1 VFNDR
6 DVTERARRLA
16 NELSDCRQ
24 RGIERLDI
32 HTHNQR
38 PVAAAELDRLAQ
50 AHVASRQLGI
60 HGRTA
65 QIKLLL
71 WDAVAAMEQQE
82 AADAALVRE
91 LFFGDLPHLIEP
103 HAALREPGWNG
114 MVRLAVVQQSAGEL
128 FDQAKRKSG
137 LTQSRFRDR
146 RTTAFGIFSEFLAEF
161 GAGGDQAPADTGE
174 PAADRDGQLAVRREE
189 PGAPATHGTNG
200 QADPGLVIAEEPKA
214 EAVRHPLRT
223 GHVDDAERFTQL
235 LAEAV
240 NATIVG
246 FTNENL
252 TAVLENAL
260 ARKRVAM
267 NDPDVFWR
275 SLRIVFFSDALLDSI
290 IDERPEYPD
299 RRDALRQRRLAAVS
313 GRRSVQV
320 FLRRITAD
328 RWTLYESPFVPPL
341 VGTLFEMPDGRRVM
355 HLLIR
360 HPQRSPSDHLYLE
373 VDETSDQYFTAVI
386 EDIVHN
392 SISDNKI
399 VAVGHIRGETF
410 HRTGTRYRHNVLR
423 AGSGSLGWL
432 PYVLVVTWR
441 QREGKA
447 EPFLQL
453 RSTMNS
459 ARDLNRLTHVA
470 THIFQEDYDDSPDGA
485 VPVPPATFDL
495 EHPAPRRAGRRRVY
509 MEAGEELPGE
519 LAQVTASQYLHYDRE
534 HLFFLIY
541 TLRVPGDFHF
551 PRRAEMHHVPMPELL
566 AICQNQALRKAELL
580 LRAPAM
586 PRWVWTR
593 AIEIASLNLILHGH
607 AELGDR
613 LRTLGT
619 QRQAQRDDIAS
630 VIRALIEETGQTWFS
645 AGREVDVLGL
655 SGLHYREFF
664 TLLLPLY
671 AELGVPGA
679 AEHLAQVTSDEA
691 ASAAIARLAELY
703 TDEELMMA
711 IPVEL

>member
-1 VFNDR
+1 M
-6 DVTERARRLA
+6 E
-16 NELSDCRQ
+16 
-24 RGIERLDI
+24 
-32 HTHNQR
+32 
-38 PVAAAELDRLAQ
+38 RLAQ
-50 AHVASRQLGI
+50 AHLATRQLPL

-71 WDAVAAMEQQE
+71 WDAVAAMEQQD
-82 AADAALVRE
+82 AADAALVRD
-91 LFFGDLPHLIEP
+91 LFFGDLPYLIEP
-103 HAALREPGWNG
+103 HATSQEAGWNG
-114 MVRLAVVQQSAGEL
+114 IVRLAVVQQSAGEL
-128 FDQAKRKSG
+128 FDLAKRKSG
-137 LTQSRFRDR
+137 VTPSRFRDR
-146 RTTAFGIFSEFLAEF
+146 RTTAFGNFSEFLAEF
-161 GAGGDQAPADTGE
+161 GAARNPAR
-174 PAADRDGQLAVRREE
+174 PDGSGPFAGQ
-189 PGAPATHGTNG
+189 NG
-200 QADPGLVIAEEPKA
+200 QAAAGNEAANTGATLAGETKA
-214 EAVRHPLRT
+214 EAVQHPLRT

-260 ARKRVAM
+260 ARKRAAM

-275 SLRIVFFSDALLDSI
+275 SLRIVFFSDQLLDSI

-313 GRRSVQV
+313 GRRAVQV

-341 VGTLFEMPDGRRVM
+341 VGTLFELPNGRRVV

-392 SISDNKI
+392 SINDNKI
-399 VAVGHIRGETF
+399 VAIGHVRGETF
-410 HRTGTRYRHNVLR
+410 HRTATRYRHNVLR
-423 AGSGSLGWL
+423 AESGSLGWI

-441 QREGKA
+441 QRDGKA

-459 ARDLNRLTHVA
+459 ARDLNRLTHLA
-470 THIFQEDYDDSPDGA
+470 THIFQEDYDESPDGA
-485 VPVPPATFDL
+485 VPVPPPTFSL
-495 EHPAPRRAGRRRVY
+495 EHQPPQRAGRRRVC
-509 MEAGEELPGE
+509 MEAGEELRGE
-519 LAQVTASQYLHYDRE
+519 LVQVAASQYLHYDRE

-566 AICQNQALRKAELL
+566 AICENQALRKAELL
-580 LRAPAM
+580 FRAPAM
-586 PRWVWTR
+586 PKWVWSR
-593 AIEIASLNLILHGH
+593 AVQIVSLNLGLHGH
-607 AELGDR
+607 ADLGDR
-613 LRTLGT
+613 ISALGS
-619 QRQAQRDDIAS
+619 QRQAQRDEVAGE
-630 VIRALIEETGQTWFS
+630 IRQLIEDTSQTWFS
-645 AGREVDVLGL
+645 AGREVAVLGL

-664 TLLLPLY
+664 TILLPLY
-671 AELGVPGA
+671 GRLGVPGA
-679 AEHLAQVTSDEA
+679 AEHLAQVTGDER
-691 ASAAIARLAELY
+691 SAAAISKLAELY
-703 TDEELMMA
+703 RDEELMMA

>member
-16 NELSDCRQ
+16 IELSDCRQ

-38 PVAAAELDRLAQ
+38 PVAAPELERLAQ
-50 AHVASRQLGI
+50 AHLVSRQLPL

-65 QIKLLL
+65 QIKLLI
-71 WDAVAAMEQQE
+71 WDAVAAMEQQD
-82 AADAALVRE
+82 AANAALVRD
-91 LFFGDLPHLIEP
+91 LFFGDLPYLIEP
-103 HAALREPGWNG
+103 HASSQEAGWNG
-114 MVRLAVVQQSAGEL
+114 IVRLAVVQQSAGEL
-128 FDQAKRKSG
+128 FDLAKRNSG
-137 LTQSRFRDR
+137 LTPSRFRDR
-146 RTTAFGIFSEFLAEF
+146 RTTAFGNFSEFLAEF
-161 GAGGDQAPADTGE
+161 GTAGNPARPDGSE
-174 PAADRDGQLAVRREE
+174 PAAGQNGHA
-189 PGAPATHGTNG
+189 ADADYPAK
-200 QADPGLVIAEEPKA
+200 ADAILTEEPKA
-214 EAVRHPLRT
+214 EAVQHPLRT

-260 ARKRVAM
+260 ARKRAAM

-275 SLRIVFFSDALLDSI
+275 SLRIVFFSDQLLDSI

-313 GRRSVQV
+313 GRRAVQV

-341 VGTLFEMPDGRRVM
+341 VGTLFELPNGRRVV

-373 VDETSDQYFTAVI
+373 VDETNDQYFTAVI

-392 SISDNKI
+392 SINDNKI
-399 VAVGHIRGETF
+399 VAIGHVRGETF
-410 HRTGTRYRHNVLR
+410 HRTATRYRHNVLR
-423 AGSGSLGWL
+423 AGSGSLGWI

-441 QREGKA
+441 KRDGKT

-453 RSTMNS
+453 RSAMNS

-470 THIFQEDYDDSPDGA
+470 THIYQEDYDESPDGA
-485 VPVPPATFDL
+485 VPVPPPTFSL
-495 EHPAPRRAGRRRVY
+495 EHQAPQRAGRRRVY
-509 MEAGEELPGE
+509 MEAGENLRGE
-519 LAQVTASQYLHYDRE
+519 LVQVATSQYLHYDRE

-566 AICQNQALRKAELL
+566 AICENQALRKAEEL

-586 PRWVWTR
+586 PRWVWSQ
-593 AIEIASLNLILHGH
+593 AVEIASLNLSLHGH
-607 AELGDR
+607 ADLGDR
-613 LRTLGT
+613 LSALGN
-619 QRQAQRDDIAS
+619 QRQAQRAEVAG
-630 VIRALIEETGQTWFS
+630 VIRQLIEDTSQTWFS
-645 AGREVDVLGL
+645 AGREVDVIGL

-664 TLLLPLY
+664 TILLPLY
-671 AELGVPGA
+671 ARLGVPGA
-679 AEHLAQVTSDEA
+679 AEHLAQVTGDEN
-691 ASAAIARLAELY
+691 SAAAVTRLAELY
-703 TDEELMMA
+703 RDEELMMA

>member
-1 VFNDR
+1 M
-6 DVTERARRLA
+6 ERLA
-16 NELSDCRQ
+16 
-24 RGIERLDI
+24 
-32 HTHNQR
+32 HAH
-38 PVAAAELDRLAQ
+38 LAT
-50 AHVASRQLGI
+50 RQLSL

-71 WDAVAAMEQQE
+71 WDAVAAMEQQD
-82 AADAALVRE
+82 AADAALVRD
-91 LFFGDLPHLIEP
+91 LFFGDLAYLIEP
-103 HAALREPGWNG
+103 HATSQEAGWNG
-114 MVRLAVVQQSAGEL
+114 IVRLAVVQHSAGEL
-128 FDQAKRKSG
+128 FDLAKRKSG
-137 LTQSRFRDR
+137 VTPSRFRDR
-146 RTTAFGIFSEFLAEF
+146 RTTAFGNFSEFLAEF
-161 GAGGDQAPADTGE
+161 GAARNPVRPDGSE
-174 PAADRDGQLAVRREE
+174 PFAGQ
-189 PGAPATHGTNG
+189 NG
-200 QADPGLVIAEEPKA
+200 QAAAAHEAANTGATRAGETKA
-214 EAVRHPLRT
+214 EAVQHPLRT

-260 ARKRVAM
+260 ARKRAAM

-275 SLRIVFFSDALLDSI
+275 SLRIVFFSDQLLDSI

-313 GRRSVQV
+313 GRRAVQV

-341 VGTLFEMPDGRRVM
+341 VGTLFELPNGRRVV

-392 SISDNKI
+392 SINDNKI
-399 VAVGHIRGETF
+399 VAIGHVRGETF
-410 HRTGTRYRHNVLR
+410 HRTATRYRHNVLR
-423 AGSGSLGWL
+423 AESGSLGWI

-441 QREGKA
+441 QRDGKA

-459 ARDLNRLTHVA
+459 ARDLNRLTHLA
-470 THIFQEDYDDSPDGA
+470 THIFQEDYDESPDGA
-485 VPVPPATFDL
+485 VPVPPPTFGL
-495 EHPAPRRAGRRRVY
+495 EHQPPQRAGRRRVC
-509 MEAGEELPGE
+509 MEAGEELRGE
-519 LAQVTASQYLHYDRE
+519 LVQVAASQYLHYDRE

-566 AICQNQALRKAELL
+566 AICENQALRKAELL
-580 LRAPAM
+580 FRAPAM
-586 PRWVWTR
+586 PKLVWSR
-593 AIEIASLNLILHGH
+593 AVQIAALNLGLHGH
-607 AELGDR
+607 ADLGDR
-613 LRTLGT
+613 ISALGS
-619 QRQAQRDDIAS
+619 QRQAQRDEVAGE
-630 VIRALIEETGQTWFS
+630 IRQLIEDTSQTWFS
-645 AGREVDVLGL
+645 AGREVAVLGL

-664 TLLLPLY
+664 TILLPLY
-671 AELGVPGA
+671 ARLGVPGA
-679 AEHLAQVTSDEA
+679 AEYLAQVTGDERCA
-691 ASAAIARLAELY
+691 AAISKLAELY
-703 TDEELMMA
+703 RDEELMMA

>member
-1 VFNDR
+1 M
-6 DVTERARRLA
+6 ASRRLP
-16 NELSDCRQ
+16 L
-24 RGIERLDI
+24 
-32 HTHNQR
+32 
-38 PVAAAELDRLAQ
+38 
-50 AHVASRQLGI
+50 

-71 WDAVAAMEQQE
+71 WDTVAAMEQQD
-82 AADAALVRE
+82 AADAAIVRE
-91 LFFGDLPHLIEP
+91 LFFGDLPYLIEP
-103 HAALREPGWNG
+103 HAADPEAAWNG
-114 MVRLAVVQQSAGEL
+114 KLILAVVQQSAGEL
-128 FDQAKRKSG
+128 FDLAKRKSG
-137 LTQSRFRDR
+137 LTPSRFRDR
-146 RTTAFGIFSEFLAEF
+146 RATAFSKFSEYLAEF
-161 GAGGDQAPADTGE
+161 GLPRPSPPPDRTEPSEDRHDQAGPNGHPHADLALAG
-174 PAADRDGQLAVRREE
+174 AAKADAV
-189 PGAPATHGTNG
+189 
-200 QADPGLVIAEEPKA
+200 Q
-214 EAVRHPLRT
+214 HPLRT

-260 ARKRVAM
+260 ARKRAAM

-275 SLRIVFFSDALLDSI
+275 SLRIVFFSDHLLDSI

-341 VGTLFEMPDGRRVM
+341 VGTLFELPNGRRVV

-399 VAVGHIRGETF
+399 VAIGHVRGETF
-410 HRTGTRYRHNVLR
+410 HRTATRYRHNVLR

-441 QREGKA
+441 QRDGRA
-447 EPFLQL
+447 EPYLQL

-459 ARDLNRLTHVA
+459 ARDLSRLTHVA

-485 VPVPPATFDL
+485 VPVPPSTFDL
-495 EHPAPRRAGRRRVY
+495 QHPAPQRAGRRRVY
-509 MEAGEELPGE
+509 MEAGEDWHGE
-519 LAQVTASQYLHYDRE
+519 LVQVSTGQYLHYDRE
-534 HLFFLIY
+534 HLYFLIY
-541 TLRVPGDFHF
+541 SLRVPADFHF
-551 PRRAEMHHVPMPELL
+551 PRRAEMHHVPLPELL
-566 AICQNQALRKAELL
+566 AICENQALRKAELL
-580 LRAPAM
+580 FRAPAM
-586 PRWVWTR
+586 PKWVWSR
-593 AIEIASLNLILHGH
+593 AVEIASLNLLLHGH
-607 AELGDR
+607 GDLSER
-613 LRTLGT
+613 LRMLGS
-619 QRQAQRDDIAS
+619 QRQAQRDEVAG
-630 VIRALIEETGQTWFS
+630 VIRQLIEETSQTWFS
-645 AGREVDVLGL
+645 AGRDVEVLGL

-671 AELGVPGA
+671 ARLGVPGA
-679 AEHLAQVTSDEA
+679 AEHLEHVATDERLT
-691 ASAAIARLAELY
+691 AAIGRLAELY
-703 TDEELMMA
+703 RDEELMMA